1 MTTPDPIRRFIEAT
15 NAGDTEAFLDTFTAD
30 AFLSDWRRSF
40 QGLEHIS
47 RWNQSDNIGVKSQL
61 RIVSITPAGGTYH
74 VRIAVTGDG
83 FNGEGDM
90 TFMLDGDRMA
100 ALSSPNAGSL
110 PFLAG

>member
-1 MTTPDPIRRFIEAT
+1 
-15 NAGDTEAFLDTFTAD
+15 
-30 AFLSDWRRSF
+30 
-40 QGLEHIS
+40 
-47 RWNQSDNIGVKSQL
+47 L

-100 ALSSPNAGSL
+100 SL
-110 PFLAG
+110 VIT